1 MSGFS
6 LSEYLTKFQTTDRES
21 YPRLQDPSR
30 ELNVIIDQLAVSPE
44 QIDASPDSL
53 EALIDLCHDF
63 PHLTPKLQTQLSYL
77 ISSSLSNLSKDI
89 KANLSSN
96 VNFTEIGG
104 LIPQW
109 KRHLEEYGYL
119 IQVLLTFLQDEL
131 HKVSSQSTNLNRS
144 AKNSKNDSA
153 NVELF
158 KRDCNQ
164 MENLLESITK
174 LLEINLSKIF
184 QTTPEKDL
192 FIGLFTRPLF
202 VLLEIEPVTKV
213 SSLKM
218 FIQRIL
224 AMCVKNHGQ
233 SSSIQSSLMTNLTY
247 FLHLSVFNAELLKLL
262 NDEYNYPQLTE
273 DILKEISTRVFNAK
287 DTTGPKAISNF
298 LIKLS
303 ELSPGIMLRQMN
315 LVITLLNNSSIT
327 LRCSV
332 VEACGN
338 IVAELAQD
346 PQTMEHYKQQIA
358 VLIELLEER
367 FQDSNPYVRTK
378 AIQGCSKICDLS
390 SKFNKSKAK
399 FTSLAVRSLQDRSS
413 LVRRNSVKLLSK
425 LLLKHPFK
433 AIHGS
438 QLRLSEW
445 EEYLKGSESQLNSTL
460 KKVESQETLN
470 DTIERS
476 LIEEE
481 VEQDEGQ
488 CRTELEGSFNKSA
501 ELSRIENEVEN
512 INTATN
518 TSVLMKLKLMIVYY
532 KDAISF
538 IKEIHKSIELIS
550 NLLFSKNRN
559 EVLES
564 MDFLV
569 LADAFDIELSEFGI
583 KKMLHLVW
591 MKGTNDEGTSIS
603 VHLIECY
610 KQLFLTAPDS
620 CNMQEKAAHIA
631 KNLINLSIGAS
642 IADLA
647 SLEQL
652 LGMMYEQKLID
663 QNVINILWAIYNS
676 ASKASMQK
684 EQNVNN
690 RDSEKG
696 FSKEQIHGSIIILG
710 MLSLADNEIAL
721 KGLESLLNIGLGAV
735 GLKDLTLCRYSCLAL
750 ERMVPK
756 RSTIITKAINQEL
769 EDVAVKK
776 LYAIIINYTKDNEYY
791 PMCEQALSA
800 LFTISSKPDILAT
813 DLIREKTMMTF
824 GKPEEEDSI
833 LSLEQSS
840 RVVSLS
846 QLLFIVGQVA
856 IKTLVYLE
864 KCEAEF
870 KKRKIEAETRNGKVK
885 NQGADVTNTTQDNG
899 GDKELE
905 MIGGTNE
912 DDFTDAIQFVKEN
925 ELLFGEKSILGKF
938 CPIVEEIVSNSS
950 RFSDPMLQRTATLC
964 LEKLMCLSSKY
975 CEKSLPLLI
984 TVMEKSP
991 DPTIRS
997 NAVLGLGDMA
1007 VCFNN
1012 LVDENTDYLYRR
1024 LHDENLMVQR
1034 TCLMTVTF
1042 LILAGQVKVKG
1053 QLGEMA
1059 KCLDNP
1065 DQGISDMCRLFFT
1078 ELASKDNAIYNGF
1091 IDIFSNLSSDDLL
1104 GKESFKKIIKFLLTF
1119 IDKERHQKQLNEKLV
1134 GRLRKCETQ
1143 KQWDDIA
1150 FVLNNLPYKNEDV
1163 TALLEQGFKVV
1174 SAKE

>member
-53 EALIDLCHDF
+53 EALIDLCHNF

-378 AIQGCSKICDLS
+378 AIQGCSKICDFS

-652 LGMMYEQKLID
+652 LGMMYEQKMID
-663 QNVINILWAIYNS
+663 QHVINILWAIYNS

>member
-315 LVITLLNNSSIT
+315 LAITLLNNSSIT

-652 LGMMYEQKLID
+652 LGMMYEQKMID
-663 QNVINILWAIYNS
+663 QHVINILWAIYNS

>member
-213 SSLKM
+213 PSLKI

-287 DTTGPKAISNF
+287 DTTGPKATSNF

-433 AIHGS
+433 SIHGS

-652 LGMMYEQKLID
+652 LGMMYEQKMID
-663 QNVINILWAIYNS
+663 QHVINILWAIYNS

-721 KGLESLLNIGLGAV
+721 KGLESLLNIGLDAV

>member
-53 EALIDLCHDF
+53 EALIDLCHNF

-652 LGMMYEQKLID
+652 LGMMYEQKMID
-663 QNVINILWAIYNS
+663 QHVINILWAIYNS